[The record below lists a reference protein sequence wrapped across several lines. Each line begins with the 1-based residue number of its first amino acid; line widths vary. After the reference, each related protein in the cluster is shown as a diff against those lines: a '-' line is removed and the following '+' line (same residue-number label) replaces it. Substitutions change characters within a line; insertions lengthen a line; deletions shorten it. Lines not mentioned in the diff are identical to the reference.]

1 MYKAIIID
9 DEPKIQEVLRIKLS
23 EYCPD
28 IEIVDIAH
36 DVDSAYNSIIK
47 NQPQIIFLDIN
58 MPGASGFKLLEK
70 FETIEFEIVFVTG
83 YNEYALDALKVS
95 AADYILKPIKTADLT
110 NAVDKAKARVDQQ
123 NYVEKYKVLQHNIN
137 NLGSQD
143 TQIAI
148 TSSEAYDIVKVSNII
163 RCEGWNKYT
172 KIFLENGEQLLSSS
186 SIGTFREQLEPY
198 GFYASHK
205 SHIVN
210 KQKIKRYLKEG
221 TIIMND
227 GSEVPVARRRKEYFV
242 DHVLKSIYSQ

>member
-1 MYKAIIID
+1 MCIRD
-9 DEPKIQEVLRIKLS
+9 RIKLS

-36 DVDSAYNSIIK
+36 DVDSAYKSIIK

-148 TSSEAYDIVKVSNII
+148 TSS
-163 RCEGWNKYT
+163 CLLYT
-172 KIFLENGEQLLSSS
+172 SPSPRDATLSRMPSS
-186 SIGTFREQLEPY
+186 
-198 GFYASHK
+198 A
-205 SHIVN
+205 
-210 KQKIKRYLKEG
+210 
-221 TIIMND
+221 
-227 GSEVPVARRRKEYFV
+227 
-242 DHVLKSIYSQ
+242 